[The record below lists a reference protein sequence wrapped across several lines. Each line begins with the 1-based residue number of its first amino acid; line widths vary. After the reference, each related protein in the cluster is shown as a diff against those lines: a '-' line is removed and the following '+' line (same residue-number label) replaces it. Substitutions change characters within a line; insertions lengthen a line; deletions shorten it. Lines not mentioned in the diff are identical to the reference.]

1 MTTPRAIYEASL
13 IEHHQ
18 MQCYAAMRVLM
29 WVRANHRA
37 DVVERHMSRLL
48 RALRYEQPERERR

>member
-1 MTTPRAIYEASL
+1 MTTPRAIYAACL
-13 IEHHQ
+13 IEHHN

-37 DVVERHMSRLL
+37 DVVERHMARIL
-48 RALRYEQPERERR
+48 RALEK